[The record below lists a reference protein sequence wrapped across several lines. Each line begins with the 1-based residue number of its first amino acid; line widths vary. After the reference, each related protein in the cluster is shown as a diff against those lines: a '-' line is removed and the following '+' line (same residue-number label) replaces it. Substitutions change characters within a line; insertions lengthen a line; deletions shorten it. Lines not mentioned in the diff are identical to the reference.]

1 MINNKDNN
9 LLILLGPTGVGKTDI
24 SIKLAQKTAEIEI
37 VSADSMQIYRYMDI
51 GTDKPNKNILNDIKH
66 HMIDI
71 VDPSDNFDVTQ
82 YSKLAT
88 NVILD
93 VFKRGKIPILAGG
106 SGLYISSI
114 INPLFTGPA
123 KDIEYRKNLEEE
135 AKLQGKKYLHEKLS
149 KIDPISASKIEP
161 NDLRRIIRALEVYK
175 STGKT
180 ISYLQ
185 KKASTKNAPFKYY
198 IIGFKRDKENI
209 YKRINLRVDKMIKD
223 GFIEEVKMLREMGYK
238 EDLISMQGLGY
249 KQIHK
254 HINGVCTKEE
264 AIDLIKIETRHY
276 AKRQITWFGNKIKN
290 IEWIDLDEHDNNE
303 VVLKITN
310 KINNKCRGSS
320 PFVYSP
326 LREKY

>member
-24 SIKLAQKTAEIEI
+24 STKLAQKMTDIEI
-37 VSADSMQIYRYMDI
+37 ISADSMQIYKYMDI
-51 GTDKPNKNILNDIKH
+51 GTAKPNKNILKTIKH

-71 VDPSDNFDVTQ
+71 VDPSDNFDVKQ

-88 NVILD
+88 NIILD

-106 SGLYISSI
+106 SGLYISSL

-123 KDIEYRKNLEEE
+123 KDIEYREILEEE
-135 AKLQGKKYLHEKLS
+135 AKLHGKKYLYDKLS

-185 KKASTKNAPFKYY
+185 KKASTKNAKFKYH
-198 IIGFKRDKENI
+198 IIGLKRDRKNL
-209 YKRINLRVDKMIKD
+209 YQRINLRIDKMIKD

-238 EDLISMQGLGY
+238 EDLNSMQGLGY
-249 KQIHK
+249 KQVNK
-254 HINGVCTKEE
+254 HFNGVYNKEK
-264 AIDLIKIETRHY
+264 AINLIKIETRHY
-276 AKRQITWFGNKIKN
+276 AKRQMTWFN
-290 IEWIDLDEHDNNE
+290 
-303 VVLKITN
+303 N
-310 KINNKCRGSS
+310 KINNIEWVNLDES
-320 PFVYSP
+320 
-326 LREKY
+326 RENEVILKIKGKI

>member
-24 SIKLAQKTAEIEI
+24 SIKLAQKIPNMEII
-37 VSADSMQIYRYMDI
+37 SADSMQIYKYMDI
-51 GTDKPNKNILNDIKH
+51 GTAKPDKTILKTIKH

-71 VDPSDNFDVTQ
+71 VEPSENFDVIQ

-88 NVILD
+88 NIILD

-123 KDIEYRKNLEEE
+123 KDIEYRKILEEE
-135 AKLQGKKYLHEKLS
+135 AKLHGKKYLYDKLS

-185 KKASTKNAPFKYY
+185 KKAFNENPKFKYH
-198 IIGFKRDKENI
+198 IIGLN
-209 YKRINLRVDKMIKD
+209 Y
-223 GFIEEVKMLREMGYK
+223 
-238 EDLISMQGLGY
+238 
-249 KQIHK
+249 
-254 HINGVCTKEE
+254 
-264 AIDLIKIETRHY
+264 
-276 AKRQITWFGNKIKN
+276 
-290 IEWIDLDEHDNNE
+290 
-303 VVLKITN
+303 
-310 KINNKCRGSS
+310 
-320 PFVYSP
+320 
-326 LREKY
+326 

>member
-24 SIKLAQKTAEIEI
+24 SIKLAQKTADIEI

-51 GTDKPNKNILNDIKH
+51 GTAKPNKNTLNDIKH

-82 YSKLAT
+82 YSKLAA
-88 NVILD
+88 NAILD

-114 INPLFTGPA
+114 IIPLFNGPD
-123 KDIEYRKNLEEE
+123 KNNEYREILEKE
-135 AKLQGKKYLHEKLS
+135 AKIYGNRYLHEKLS
-149 KIDPISASKIEP
+149 KIDLVSASKIKP
-161 NDLRRIIRALEVYK
+161 NDLRRIIRALEVYE

-185 KKASTKNAPFKYY
+185 KKASNNNAKINYQ
-198 IIGFKRDKENI
+198 IIGFKRNKENL
-209 YKRINLRVDKMIKD
+209 YQRINLRVDKMIKG
-223 GFIEEVKMLREMGYK
+223 GFIEEVKMLREKGYK
-238 EDLISMQGLGY
+238 EDLNSMQGLGY
-249 KQIHK
+249 KQINK
-254 HINGVCTKEE
+254 HINGACTKEE

-276 AKRQITWFGNKIKN
+276 AKRQMTWFKNKIEN
-290 IEWIDLDEHDNNE
+290 IEWIDLEEYDEDE
-303 VVLKITN
+303 VILRIEN
-310 KINNKCRGSS
+310 KINKAR
-320 PFVYSP
+320 
-326 LREKY
+326 

>member
-1 MINNKDNN
+1 MINFKNNN

-24 SIKLAQKTAEIEI
+24 SIKLAQEMPDIEI
-37 VSADSMQIYRYMDI
+37 ISADSMQIYKYMDI
-51 GTDKPNKNILNDIKH
+51 GTAKPNKSILSTIKH

-71 VDPSDNFDVTQ
+71 IEPSDNFDVTQ

-88 NVILD
+88 NIILD
-93 VFKRGKIPILAGG
+93 VFKRGKIPILLGG

-114 INPLFTGPA
+114 INPLFTGPS
-123 KDIEYRKNLEEE
+123 KDIEYRESLEKE
-135 AKLQGKKYLHEKLS
+135 AKIHGKRYLYDKLS

-185 KKASTKNAPFKYY
+185 KKSSNNSAKINYQ
-198 IIGFKRDKENI
+198 IIGFKRNRENL
-209 YKRINLRVDKMIKD
+209 YQRINLRIGRMFKD

-238 EDLISMQGLGY
+238 EDLNSMQGLGY
-249 KQIHK
+249 KQINK
-254 HINGVCTKEE
+254 YLNGVYSKEV

-276 AKRQITWFGNKIKN
+276 AKRQMTWFNNKIKN
-290 IEWIDLDEHDNNE
+290 IEWIDLDKDCQGDN
-303 VVLKITN
+303 
-310 KINNKCRGSS
+310 C
-320 PFVYSP
+320 P
-326 LREKY
+326 LAGF